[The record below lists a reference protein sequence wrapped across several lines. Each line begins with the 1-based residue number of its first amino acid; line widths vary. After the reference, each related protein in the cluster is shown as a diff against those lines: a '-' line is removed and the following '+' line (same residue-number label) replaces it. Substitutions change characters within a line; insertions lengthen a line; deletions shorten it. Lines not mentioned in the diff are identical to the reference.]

1 MQDLYF
7 GVLNNLKNQRKNN
20 INILSVMAIQKS
32 SAILSVYNNVPR
44 ISIKKNQKSLS
55 VNMKPVVRIKAKI
68 PDDLKAGGTFVK
80 KMRVVI
86 TKDGPKVNL
95 IR

>member
-1 MQDLYF
+1 MT
-7 GVLNNLKNQRKNN
+7 
-20 INILSVMAIQKS
+20 IQKS
-32 SAILSVYNNVPR
+32 ATIFSVYNNVPG
-44 ISIKKNQKSLS
+44 ISRKKAHESLS
-55 VNMKPVVRIKAKI
+55 ISMKPVLRMNAKI